1 MFKFRIPLI
10 IVFILLL
17 TIQVYSAPP
26 SLSRWVTLRSDS
38 REQVKEIIRS
48 EVDSREGYSTGQE
61 EKANL
66 NAVENE
72 KETEDTG
79 YKKAIA
85 SANKEFA
92 RAKKRRDDV
101 TTQFQ
106 VISTELEDQ
115 QKNIKTIRT
124 GIENLDSQITRYNQ
138 DISTQQAALK
148 KWLQAEKQGEA
159 LAAVLYTRGFKD
171 KAHALESIADQASA
185 PLMAQ
190 YMGTYIQSFTKVIN
204 AVLSVDFIRAIEE
217 GTSKWNNEEPLRIEL
232 EKGDKGTTYLRL
244 KRYELYPFQPPKG
257 GRVKPAPA
265 TKYIH
270 AAVVTSKKELDALLA
285 QNGYSA
291 ANYDLTRAYNVVK
304 ETAQMNAA
312 AEEGLQE
319 QVRSFQDRINSLRER
334 ISSARSEKETQ
345 KSLLKR
351 KEEQY
356 KKTSQDTVTAQSNKE
371 EADRAFQET
380 QKALHNI
387 RRVRESIIIK
397 TALATARGSQSPAEA
412 SAEAVIDKLAEVKND
427 AKTQHSSST
436 TEVTNFQVSA
446 ESSIQA
452 VTEARITSVR
462 LISFINEGDS
472 VRVKMA
478 FRVRTVLEEAGEEG
492 TRETPQPAPRLTP
505 KTTPE
510 KKITR
515 VVPPPARP
523 SGEEKEIARVT
534 PPARLSGEEEKRAVV
549 APPPDRIFVGE
560 EKRTVTAPEPE
571 KAPPVRPLVKRNL
584 KAIGSGEIKD
594 VLFELTS
601 VKISGGDISVFVDV
615 TNMAE
620 DSNRHV
626 AIYDENYRWGKSKFT
641 DTSGKNYEVS
651 QVVFWKGSQK
661 TSMYTAGMRGV
672 QTDAGSTQTAQ
683 LIFKK
688 VPSNLKTI
696 KKLTL
701 HPFVYW
707 RVVFVWKWQDQDL
720 AFENVRVSR

>member
-1 MFKFRIPLI
+1 MLKLRIPLI
-10 IVFILLL
+10 VIFILLL
-17 TIQVYSAPP
+17 PLHGYSAPP
-26 SLSRWVTLRSDS
+26 LLSRWVTLRSDS

-48 EVDSREGYSTGQE
+48 EVDSREGYSTSQE

-66 NAVENE
+66 NAVDDE

-85 SANKEFA
+85 SANREFG

-106 VISTELEDQ
+106 VISTELEEQ
-115 QKNIKTIRT
+115 QKNIKTIKT
-124 GIENLDSQITRYNQ
+124 GIENLDSQITRFNQ
-138 DISTQQAALK
+138 DINTQQAALK
-148 KWLQAEKQGEA
+148 KWLQTEKQGEA
-159 LAAVLYTRGFKD
+159 LAAVIYTRGFKD
-171 KAHALESIADQASA
+171 KAHALESLADQASA

-217 GTSKWNNEEPLRIEL
+217 GTAKWNNEEPLRIEL
-232 EKGDKGTTYLRL
+232 EKGNKGTAYLRL

-257 GRVKPAPA
+257 GRVKPMPA
-265 TKYIH
+265 SKNIQ
-270 AAVVTSKKELDALLA
+270 AVVATSKKELDAFLA
-285 QNGYSA
+285 QNGYSP
-291 ANYDLTRAYNVVK
+291 ANYDLTRAYNAVK

-319 QVRSFQDRINSLRER
+319 QVRSFQDRINSLQER
-334 ISSARSEKETQ
+334 ISSARSEKESQ
-345 KSLLKR
+345 LSLLKR
-351 KEEQY
+351 KEEQV
-356 KKTSQDTVTAQSNKE
+356 KKTSQDTASVQSNKE
-371 EADRAFQET
+371 EADHAFQGT
-380 QKALHNI
+380 QKALHDI

-412 SAEAVIDKLAEVKND
+412 SAEAINDKLAEVKND

-436 TEVTNFQVSA
+436 TEVTNFQVTA
-446 ESSIQA
+446 EASIQA

-478 FRVRTVLEEAGEEG
+478 FRVRTVLGETGEEG
-492 TRETPQPAPRLTP
+492 TRETPQPAA
-505 KTTPE
+505 KTTPK
-510 KKITR
+510 KKIAR
-515 VVPPPARP
+515 VVPPPTRPSGEEERKTVTAPEPEKVPPARP
-523 SGEEKEIARVT
+523 SGEEER
-534 PPARLSGEEEKRAVV
+534 
-549 APPPDRIFVGE
+549 
-560 EKRTVTAPEPE
+560 RTVTALEPE
-571 KAPPVRPLVKRNL
+571 KAPPARPPVKRNH
-584 KAIGSGEIKD
+584 KALGSGEIKD
-594 VLFELTS
+594 ILFELIR
-601 VKISGGDISVFVDV
+601 VKMSGGEISVFVDV
-615 TNMAE
+615 TNVSE

-626 AIYDENYRWGKSKFT
+626 AIYDENYRWGKSKLT
-641 DTSGKNYEVS
+641 DTAGKDYEVS
-651 QVVFWKGSQK
+651 QVVFWKGDQK
-661 TSMYTAGMRGV
+661 TSMYSAGMRGV
-672 QTDAGSTQTAQ
+672 QADAGSTQTAQ

-720 AFENVRVSR
+720 AFENIRLSR

>member
-1 MFKFRIPLI
+1 MSNFRIPLI
-10 IVFILLL
+10 IIFILLL
-17 TIQVYSAPP
+17 TLQGYSALPP
-26 SLSRWVTLRSDS
+26 LSRWVTLRSDS

-48 EVDSREGYSTGQE
+48 EVDSREGYSTSQE

-66 NAVENE
+66 NAVEDE

-85 SANKEFA
+85 FANKEFV

-106 VISTELEDQ
+106 VISTELEEQ
-115 QKNIKTIRT
+115 QKNIKTIKT

-138 DISTQQAALK
+138 DINTQQAALK
-148 KWLQAEKQGEA
+148 KWLQTEKQGEA
-159 LAAVLYTRGFKD
+159 LAAVIYTRGFKD
-171 KAHALESIADQASA
+171 KAHTLESIADQASA
-185 PLMAQ
+185 PLIAQ

-217 GTSKWNNEEPLRIEL
+217 GTAKWNNEEPLRIEL
-232 EKGDKGTTYLRL
+232 EKGNKGTTYLRL

-257 GRVKPAPA
+257 GQVKPVPA
-265 TKYIH
+265 SKNIQ
-270 AAVVTSKKELDALLA
+270 AVVATSKKELDALLA
-285 QNGYSA
+285 QNGYSP
-291 ANYDLTRAYNVVK
+291 ANYDLTRAYNAVK
-304 ETAQMNAA
+304 ETVQMNAT

-319 QVRSFQDRINSLRER
+319 QVRSFQDRINSLQER
-334 ISSARSEKETQ
+334 ISSARSEKESQ
-345 KSLLKR
+345 LSLLNR
-351 KEEQY
+351 KEEQF
-356 KKTSQDTVTAQSNKE
+356 KKTSQDTASVQSNKE
-371 EADRAFQET
+371 EADRAFQDT

-436 TEVTNFQVSA
+436 TEVTNFQVTA

-478 FRVRTVLEEAGEEG
+478 FRVRTVLEETGEEG
-492 TRETPQPAPRLTP
+492 ARETPQPAPQMAP
-505 KTTPE
+505 KSTPE
-510 KKITR
+510 KKIAH

-523 SGEEKEIARVT
+523 SGEE
-534 PPARLSGEEEKRAVV
+534 EKRS
-549 APPPDRIFVGE
+549 I
-560 EKRTVTAPEPE
+560 TAPEPE
-571 KAPPVRPLVKRNL
+571 KVPPVRPRVKRSH
-584 KAIGSGEIKD
+584 KALGSGEIKD
-594 VLFELTS
+594 ILFELTG
-601 VKISGGDISVFVDV
+601 VKISGGELSVFVDV

-620 DSNRHV
+620 DSNRYV
-626 AIYDENYRWGKSKFT
+626 AIYDESYRWGKSKLT
-641 DTSGKNYEVS
+641 DSAGKDYEVS
-651 QVVFWKGSQK
+651 QVVFWKGDQK
-661 TSMYTAGMRGV
+661 TSMYSAGMRGV

-707 RVVFVWKWQDQDL
+707 RVVFVWKWQEQDL
-720 AFENVRVSR
+720 AFENIRVSR

>member
-1 MFKFRIPLI
+1 MFKFKIPLI
-10 IVFILLL
+10 IIFILLL

-26 SLSRWVTLRSDS
+26 LLSRWVTLRSDS

-48 EVDSREGYSTGQE
+48 EVDSREGYSTSQE

-66 NAVENE
+66 NAVEDE
-72 KETEDTG
+72 KEMEDTG
-79 YKKAIA
+79 YKKAIV
-85 SANKEFA
+85 SANREFV
-92 RAKKRRDDV
+92 RAKKKRDDV

-106 VISTELEDQ
+106 VSSTELEEQ
-115 QKNIKTIRT
+115 QKNIKTIKT
-124 GIENLDSQITRYNQ
+124 GIDNLDSQITRYNQ
-138 DISTQQAALK
+138 DINTQQAALK
-148 KWLQAEKQGEA
+148 KWLQTEKQGEA
-159 LAAVLYTRGFKD
+159 LAAVIYTRGFKD
-171 KAHALESIADQASA
+171 KAHTLESMADQTSA

-217 GTSKWNNEEPLRIEL
+217 GTAKWNNEEPLRIEL
-232 EKGDKGTTYLRL
+232 EKGNKGTTYLRL

-257 GRVKPAPA
+257 GSVKPAPA
-265 TKYIH
+265 SKNIQAT
-270 AAVVTSKKELDALLA
+270 VVTSKKELDTLLV
-285 QNGYSA
+285 QNGYSP
-291 ANYDLTRAYNVVK
+291 ANYDLTRAYNAVK
-304 ETAQMNAA
+304 ETAQMNAT

-319 QVRSFQDRINSLRER
+319 QVRSFQDRINSLQER
-334 ISSARSEKETQ
+334 ISSARSEKESQ
-345 KSLLKR
+345 LSLLKR

-356 KKTSQDTVTAQSNKE
+356 KKTSQDTAAVQSNKE

-380 QKALHNI
+380 QKALHDI
-387 RRVRESIIIK
+387 RRIRESIIIK

-436 TEVTNFQVSA
+436 TEVTDFQVTA

-478 FRVRTVLEEAGEEG
+478 FRVRTVLEETGEEG
-492 TRETPQPAPRLTP
+492 AREAPQPAP

-510 KKITR
+510 KKIAR
-515 VVPPPARP
+515 VVPPPERP
-523 SGEEKEIARVT
+523 SGEE
-534 PPARLSGEEEKRAVV
+534 EKK
-549 APPPDRIFVGE
+549 II
-560 EKRTVTAPEPE
+560 TTPEPE
-571 KAPPVRPLVKRNL
+571 KVTPVRPLVKRNL
-584 KAIGSGEIKD
+584 KALGSGEIKD

-601 VKISGGDISVFVDV
+601 VKISGGELSVFVDV

-620 DSNRHV
+620 DSNRYV
-626 AIYDENYRWGKSKFT
+626 AIYDENYRFWKSKLK
-641 DTSGKNYEVS
+641 DTAGKEYEVS
-651 QVVFWKGSQK
+651 QVVFWKGDQK
-661 TSMYTAGMRGV
+661 TSMYSVGVRGV
-672 QTDAGSTQTAQ
+672 QADAGSTQTAQ

-701 HPFVYW
+701 HPFVSW
-707 RVVFVWKWQDQDL
+707 RVVFIWKWQEQDL
-720 AFENVRVSR
+720 PFENIRVSR

>member
-1 MFKFRIPLI
+1 MFKFKIPLI
-10 IVFILLL
+10 IIFILLL

-26 SLSRWVTLRSDS
+26 LLSRWVTLRSDS

-48 EVDSREGYSTGQE
+48 EVDSREGYSTSQE

-66 NAVENE
+66 NAVEDE

-85 SANKEFA
+85 SANKDFV
-92 RAKKRRDDV
+92 RAKKKRDDV

-106 VISTELEDQ
+106 VSSTELEEQ
-115 QKNIKTIRT
+115 QKNIKTIKT
-124 GIENLDSQITRYNQ
+124 SIENLDSQIARYNQ
-138 DISTQQAALK
+138 DINTQQAALK
-148 KWLQAEKQGEA
+148 KWLQTEKQGEA
-159 LAAVLYTRGFKD
+159 LAAVIYTRGFKD
-171 KAHALESIADQASA
+171 KAHTLESMADQTSA

-217 GTSKWNNEEPLRIEL
+217 GTAKWNNEEPLRIEL
-232 EKGDKGTTYLRL
+232 EKGNKGTTYLRL

-257 GRVKPAPA
+257 GSVKPAPA
-265 TKYIH
+265 SKSIQ
-270 AAVVTSKKELDALLA
+270 AAIVTSKKELDALLV
-285 QNGYSA
+285 QNGYSP
-291 ANYDLTRAYNVVK
+291 ANYDLTRAYNAVK

-319 QVRSFQDRINSLRER
+319 QVRSFRDRINSLQER
-334 ISSARSEKETQ
+334 ISSARSEKESQ
-345 KSLLKR
+345 LSLLKR
-351 KEEQY
+351 KEEQH
-356 KKTSQDTVTAQSNKE
+356 KKTSQDTAAVQSNKE

-380 QKALHNI
+380 QKALHDI
-387 RRVRESIIIK
+387 RRIRESIIIK

-436 TEVTNFQVSA
+436 TEVTDFQVTS

-478 FRVRTVLEEAGEEG
+478 FRVKTVLEETGEEVA
-492 TRETPQPAPRLTP
+492 RETPRPAPQRSP
-505 KTTPE
+505 KTAPE
-510 KKITR
+510 KKIAR
-515 VVPPPARP
+515 VVPPPERP
-523 SGEEKEIARVT
+523 
-534 PPARLSGEEEKRAVV
+534 SGEEEKRAVV

-571 KAPPVRPLVKRNL
+571 KAPPVRPLVKKNL
-584 KAIGSGEIKD
+584 KALGSGEIKD
-594 VLFELTS
+594 VLFEITR
-601 VKISGGDISVFVDV
+601 VKISSGELSVFIDV

-620 DSNRHV
+620 DSNRYV
-626 AIYDENYRWGKSKFT
+626 AIYDENYRFWKSKLK
-641 DTSGKNYEVS
+641 DTAGKEYEVS
-651 QVVFWKGSQK
+651 QVVFWKGNQK
-661 TSMYTAGMRGV
+661 TSMYSAGVRGV
-672 QTDAGSTQTAQ
+672 QADAGSTQTAQ

-701 HPFVYW
+701 HPFVSW
-707 RVVFVWKWQDQDL
+707 RLVFIWKWLDQDL
-720 AFENVRVSR
+720 AFENIRVSR